1 MIRIIEYG
9 ALTATRGGIESYIR
23 NQVACLSEGKNK
35 KEIQFDFLVP
45 NEDEKLAYEDE
56 LNVYGCKFY
65 RAYRRWKNSFF
76 GHYIDLYHFF
86 KDHSK
91 DYDIAVANYLD
102 LQNINFLIVAKLFG
116 LKTVAH
122 AHNAYVPRNLKY
134 KILVFLNRILG
145 LFFIDGL
152 FACSPSAAKW
162 MFGNLLMTVKKN
174 KYFQINN
181 RINLKI
187 FRFSPDKRKKMRASL
202 NLNEN
207 TLVIGNSGR
216 MVNQKNQLF
225 LIDVFY
231 EYLKLNKDALLI
243 ILGDGILKSVIIQKI
258 NLYGIEGHVILP
270 GNVSNVADW
279 LQAIDFFV
287 FPSIY
292 EGLGMSVI
300 ESQAAGLQ
308 TFISDRVPPDA
319 NISDICHCISLDKPA
334 KFWANEIDK
343 YKNYIR
349 KDMYNIIEKAGY
361 NSNICKDEYLEIY
374 KRILD

>member
-1 MIRIIEYG
+1 MVRIIEYG
-9 ALTATRGGIESYIR
+9 ALTATRGGIESYIY
-23 NQVACLSEGKNK
+23 NQAECLFKDKNK
-35 KEIQFDFLVP
+35 KEIQLDFLVP
-45 NEDEKLAYEDE
+45 NESRKLAYEDE
-56 LNVYGCKFY
+56 LGKYGCKIY
-65 RAYRRWKNSFF
+65 RAYRRWKDSFF

-86 KDHSK
+86 KLHHN

-134 KILVFLNRILG
+134 KILVLLNRILG

-152 FACSPSAAKW
+152 FACSLSAAKW
-162 MFGNLLMTVKKN
+162 MFGNLLMTVKKK
-174 KYFQINN
+174 KYIQINN
-181 RINLKI
+181 RINLDV
-187 FRFSPDKRKKMRASL
+187 FRFSHDRRKKMRASL
-202 NLNEN
+202 NINEN

-216 MVNQKNQLF
+216 MVDQKNQLF

-231 EYLKLNKDALLI
+231 EYLKINKDSLLI
-243 ILGDGILKSVIIQKI
+243 ILGDGVLKSVIIKKI
-258 NLYGIEGHVILP
+258 ESYGIERNVMLP

-292 EGLGMSVI
+292 EGLGMSAV
-300 ESQAAGLQ
+300 ESQAAGVQ
-308 TFISDRVPPDA
+308 TFISDRVPSDA

-334 KFWANEIDK
+334 KFWASEIDR

-349 KDMYNIIEKAGY
+349 KDMYNIINKAGY

-374 KRILD
+374 KKMLD